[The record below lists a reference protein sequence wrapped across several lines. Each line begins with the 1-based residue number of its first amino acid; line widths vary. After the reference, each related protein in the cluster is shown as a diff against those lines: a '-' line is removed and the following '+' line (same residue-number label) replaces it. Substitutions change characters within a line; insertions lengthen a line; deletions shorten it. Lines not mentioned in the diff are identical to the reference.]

1 MSGNECFALTLGLG
15 IVCLSCA
22 SSVKQGLFC
31 KETSRVTKGGT
42 RPIVTIDHACAY
54 PVLDCPETSLN
65 EGVLRVSVWCRV
77 SNTDIPFIAYSFDF
91 FCVELVVGM
100 EVPDVDGAGAHSP

>member
-42 RPIVTIDHACAY
+42 RPIVTTIVGDRSRTRSGKWSA
-54 PVLDCPETSLN
+54 
-65 EGVLRVSVWCRV
+65 
-77 SNTDIPFIAYSFDF
+77 
-91 FCVELVVGM
+91 VV
-100 EVPDVDGAGAHSP
+100 VT